1 MEDMFP
7 VVYDELRR
15 IAARAMRG
23 ERPDHTLCA
32 TALVNEAWLEL
43 SKLTRIQWQNR
54 SHFLAIAAQAMR
66 RVLIDYAVAR
76 RRLKR
81 GGGQTIQP
89 LDADAVAVAVV
100 MDQAD
105 DVLALDEALERLTVM
120 NERHAR
126 IVECRFFGGMSVEET
141 AEALGISP
149 ATVKRDWALARAWL
163 NRELHS

>member
-163 NRELHS
+163 NRELHT